1 MHGWMGGKL
10 AKEGGKL
17 AKKGGKLKK
26 KGGQNVRNG
35 GQNVRK
41 VGLNEMSPRTPR
53 RIRGE
58 VLGHRGLG
66 RHRGVDHA

>member
-26 KGGQNVRNG
+26 KGGQNVRKV
-35 GQNVRK
+35 VRMLERW
-41 VGLNEMSPRTPR
+41 V
-53 RIRGE
+53 
-58 VLGHRGLG
+58 
-66 RHRGVDHA
+66 